1 MIEEVMSNDYDISE
15 TFHKCFANTVPNLKI
30 KSSENVKTAIEY
42 EIDNPVQN
50 AINNFKNHL
59 SIKMIMSKI
68 NPNKRFAFCPIK
80 ILLSFQI
87 SSIKTSTNA

>member
-30 KSSENVKTAIEY
+30 KSSDNVKTAIES
-42 EIDNPVQN
+42 E
-50 AINNFKNHL
+50 
-59 SIKMIMSKI
+59 I
-68 NPNKRFAFCPIK
+68 NPNKRFSFYPIK